1 MKLTQISKA
10 FIWMLAALLIYSCNE
25 TNTQEDLNDPN
36 SVNEESG
43 PATLSVKL
51 VDDPGDFENLYIEV
65 VDVMIKYDSDEE
77 DDENGWISM
86 GIIEPG
92 IYDILELTG
101 GVNVPLVEN
110 EEIEPG
116 FLKQIR
122 LVLGE
127 QNSIVIDGEESP
139 LMTPSGQQ
147 SGLKVK
153 VDQEIN
159 PNFNYSFIL
168 DFVVEE
174 SIVIAGN
181 SGNIILKPVLRASL
195 EATTGTISGV
205 VLPGEVAVNVTA
217 DDGSTQVTA
226 ATDDSGNFLL
236 LGLPPGTYDLSI
248 VPDPEAGYATASVE
262 GVTVTEGQNTDVG
275 EIVLE
280 LLGSISGTVSPGT
293 FPSEIV
299 ADNGSGDQFTV
310 STDETGAFSIEGVP
324 AGTYSLAVTPEEG
337 SGYMDA
343 LLENVVVL
351 AGENTDVGE
360 IALEAMPGSISGI
373 VLPADV
379 AVEVVADNGAGSSG
393 NATTDDSGSFSIE
406 GLEPGIYTV
415 TLTPDGA
422 SGLTEQLIENVEVLP
437 GQNTDIGEIT
447 LE

>member
-1 MKLTQISKA
+1 MKLLKFTRNIVL
-10 FIWMLAALLIYSCNE
+10 ILVALFFYTCND
-25 TNTQEDLNDPN
+25 TNSLDNIDEPVVTG
-36 SVNEESG
+36 EEAG
-43 PATLSVKL
+43 PARLSIKL
-51 VDDPGDFENLYIEV
+51 IDDPGDFENLFIEV
-65 VDVMIKYDSDEE
+65 VDVMIKYESEDD

-86 GIIEPG
+86 GVIEPG

-101 GVNVPLVEN
+101 GVDVLLVDN

-122 LVLGE
+122 LILGE
-127 QNSIVIDGEESP
+127 NNSIVIDGEESP

-153 VDQEIN
+153 VDQPID
-159 PNFNYSFIL
+159 PSFNYSFIL

-195 EATTGTISGV
+195 EATTGTISGIV
-205 VLPGEVAVNVTA
+205 VPGDIAVNVTA
-217 DDGSTQVTA
+217 DDGSVQVTA

-236 LGLPPGTYDLSI
+236 AGLPPGSYTLT
-248 VPDPEAGYATASVE
+248 VTPDPGSGYNGAGLENIVVTAGE
-262 GVTVTEGQNTDVG
+262 NTDVG

-280 LLGSISGTVSPGT
+280 LLGSISGTVSPST
-293 FPSEIV
+293 FPSEVV

-324 AGTYSLAVTPEEG
+324 SGIYSLSITPEEG
-337 SGYMDA
+337 SGYYDA
-343 LLENVVVL
+343 LLENVEVL

-360 IALEAMPGSISGI
+360 IALEPMPGSISGI
-373 VLPADV
+373 ILPADV
-379 AVEVVADNGAGSSG
+379 AVEVTADNGEGSQSS
-393 NATTDDSGSFSIE
+393 ASTDDAGNFSIE
-406 GLEPGIYTV
+406 NLAPGTYTV
-415 TLTPDGA
+415 TITPDEG
-422 SGLTEQLIENVEVLP
+422 SGLTEQVLENIEVLP